1 MALLITTTARDID
14 EELMNRCL
22 VLAVDEGREQTRA
35 IHERQRARRTVDG
48 LFANRERQALTCCT
62 RTRSACSNRWTC

>member
-1 MALLITTTARDID
+1 VALLLTTTARDID

-35 IHERQRARRTVDG
+35 IHERQRASRTLEG
-48 LFANRERQALTCCT
+48 LFDKRERQALI
-62 RTRSACSNRWTC
+62 ALHQNA